1 MQTDTQAAGQHP
13 HPATASNRRPTTP
26 LSRREQEDLLHVIER
41 VVRDWPDLGHVA
53 KLASRNRA
61 GRAGYLILH
70 SAARDLLAA
79 RDKLRVRLGEELRSS
94 GD

>member
-1 MQTDTQAAGQHP
+1 MRIDAQAAGHP
-13 HPATASNRRPTTP
+13 LRPATAPDRRSTTP
-26 LSRREQEDLLHVIER
+26 LTRRELEDLLHVIER

-53 KLASRNRA
+53 KLASHNRG

-94 GD
+94 GG